1 MYQASRILSR
11 AVESFP
17 DRPAL
22 IDGDVRLT
30 YRALGERVN
39 RLANALCGMG
49 LERGD
54 RVAILDWNSH
64 RYAEAYYACAVAGL
78 TFLPLN
84 SRLAAPE
91 LEYIFNDSDARA
103 VLLSAPFLD
112 VFEDVRSKAPSLE
125 FSIGMGLDN
134 PPAGFHDYEAMLA
147 AASPEAEP
155 ADTAIDDIIQIYY
168 TSGTTGDPK
177 GVCLT
182 NGNVFWCGVDCTTTM
197 DFRLGCV
204 WLHSAPMFHLADA
217 LAFWA
222 VPMVGGAQVCVH
234 FQPDRVLELIE
245 KERVTITSL
254 PATLIALIANHSDT
268 SKYDLSSLTQIM
280 YGGSPTPLGVLQKAE
295 KMFPSDMF
303 MHSYGITETTGIACC
318 LQPADHD
325 LTLGPDGIHRAASC
339 GVPSPLIDRRVV
351 DENDNDVAVG
361 EIGEVLFGG
370 PKIMKEYWR
379 KPEITAETL
388 RGGWY
393 HTGDIGYIDETGH
406 LYLVDRKKDMIISGA
421 ENVYSVEVENVLST
435 HPAVMEVAVIG
446 IPHEVWG
453 EQVHAVVVRRDDH
466 ADTTEADI
474 LDYCRGRIAGYKIPK
489 SLSFVD
495 GPLPTTGPGKV
506 AKRRLRAPFW
516 EDSAREI

>member
-222 VPMVGGAQVCVH
+222 VPMVGGAQACVH

-516 EDSAREI
+516 EDSARQI

>member
-1 MYQASRILSR
+1 MYPASRILAR
-11 AVESFP
+11 AVDFFP
-17 DRPAL
+17 DRHAL

-30 YRALGERVN
+30 YRELSVRVN
-39 RLANALCGMG
+39 RLANALLALG

-64 RYAEAYYACAVAGL
+64 RYAEAYYACAIAGL

-103 VLLSAPFLD
+103 VLLSTPFLD
-112 VFEDVRSKAPSLE
+112 VFDEVRAKAPSLE
-125 FSIGMGLDN
+125 FSIGMGLDQT
-134 PPAGFHDYEAMLA
+134 PEGFHDYEQMLA
-147 AASPEAEP
+147 DASTEAEP
-155 ADTAIDDIIQIYY
+155 AATALDDIIQIYY

-182 NGNVFWCGVDCTTTM
+182 NSNVYWCGIDCTTTM

-217 LAFWA
+217 VAFWS
-222 VPMVGGAQVCVH
+222 VPLVGGTQVCVH

-245 KERVTITSL
+245 KEKVTITSL

-303 MHSYGITETTGIACC
+303 LHTYGITETTGISCS
-318 LQPADHD
+318 LHPQDHD
-325 LTLGPDGIHRAASC
+325 LTVPEGGVHRAASC
-339 GVPSPLIDRRVV
+339 GTPSPLIEMRVV
-351 DENDNDVAVG
+351 DDDDNDVAVG

-379 KPEITAETL
+379 KPEITADTL

-393 HTGDIGYIDETGH
+393 HTGDAGYVDETGH
-406 LYLVDRKKDMIISGA
+406 LYLVDRKKDMIISGG

-435 HPAVMEVAVIG
+435 HPAVLEVAVIG
-446 IPHEVWG
+446 IPHDVWG
-453 EQVHAVVVRRDDH
+453 EQVHAVVVRRDG
-466 ADTTEADI
+466 AATTTGDDI
-474 LDYCRGRIAGYKIPK
+474 LSFCRDKIAGYKIPK
-489 SLSFVD
+489 SLDFVD
-495 GPLPTTGPGKV
+495 GPLPTTGPGKI
-506 AKRRLRAPFW
+506 AKRRLRDPYW
-516 EDSAREI
+516 QDVDRQI